1 MAQRSTDL
9 IGKRYQLLDKLGAG
23 GMGVVYRATDRL
35 TGQTVALK
43 QVIPS
48 TIDPDTAP
56 TIYLGKESS
65 FQLALAQEFRTLASL
80 RHPNIISVL
89 DYGFDQTR
97 QPYFTM
103 DLLENAVTI
112 NEAAVGLP
120 LAEKIDLII
129 QTLRALTYLHRR
141 AILHLDLKPGNVMV
155 TDGQVKVL
163 DFGLSSGR
171 NESHRETT
179 GTLAYM
185 APEIM

>member
-48 TIDPDTAP
+48 NIDPKTAP
-56 TIYLGKESS
+56 TIYLGEESS

-89 DYGFDQTR
+89 DYGFDHNR

-103 DLLENAVTI
+103 DLLENAVPI
-112 NEAAVGLP
+112 VEAAATLP
-120 LAEKIDLII
+120 LLQKIDLMI
-129 QTLRALTYLHRR
+129 QMLQALTYLHRR
-141 AILHLDLKPGNVMV
+141 AILHLDLKPANVMV
-155 TDGQVKVL
+155 TGGQVKVL
-163 DFGLSSGR
+163 DFGLSTSRG
-171 NESHRETT
+171 EH
-179 GTLAYM
+179 
-185 APEIM
+185 